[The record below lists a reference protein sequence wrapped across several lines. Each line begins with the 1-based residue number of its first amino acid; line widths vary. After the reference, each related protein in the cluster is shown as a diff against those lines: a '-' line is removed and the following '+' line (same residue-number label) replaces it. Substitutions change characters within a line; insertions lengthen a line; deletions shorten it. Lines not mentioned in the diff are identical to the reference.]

1 MFHFMQLIEA
11 NDIKLT
17 ASSVSACLCSF
28 EPHTYEAGCMVLF
41 LGPEIRQKYV
51 VWKKKEV
58 KEV

>member
-51 VWKKKEV
+51 V
-58 KEV
+58 